1 MLVVNSIKKIF
12 PSFEKPKPQVSYL
25 NLVMGVKEMKYWH
38 PTAILFIAAAFLA
51 VSGCIA
57 TEKQSTSTEL
67 LGMIPQG
74 NDLPE
79 GFGLIYIANDEVD
92 DNSKNIL
99 KKNMT
104 EEIEK
109 FYGEKNIGK
118 VRAVKGWYRQ
128 PGYED
133 DGLITII
140 SSEDSAL
147 AQAAASNYISN
158 FQRENH
164 FMLPG
169 NVSLI
174 EEARIRNH
182 DATEFK
188 DPTGENVI
196 RYAYLWSSGN
206 LVVLV
211 EGGPDREKSIAF
223 AESVKA

>member
-1 MLVVNSIKKIF
+1 
-12 PSFEKPKPQVSYL
+12 
-25 NLVMGVKEMKYWH
+25 MGVNEMKYWH
-38 PTAILFIAAAFLA
+38 TIAVLLAAAAFLA
-51 VSGCIA
+51 ASGCIA
-57 TEKQSTSTEL
+57 TEKQSTSTDL
-67 LGMIPQG
+67 LGMVPQG
-74 NDLPE
+74 KDLPV
-79 GFGLIYIANDEVD
+79 GFELIYIANDEVD
-92 DNSKNIL
+92 DNSRNLL

-109 FYGEKNIGK
+109 FYGEKNIEK

-128 PGYED
+128 PEYGD

-147 AQAAASNYISN
+147 AQAAISNYISN
-158 FQRENH
+158 FQKDNP
-164 FMLPG
+164 FVLPG

-174 EEARIRNH
+174 EEAKIGNH

-188 DPTGENVI
+188 DLTGENVV

-211 EGGPDREKSIAF
+211 EGSPDREKSIAF

>member
-1 MLVVNSIKKIF
+1 
-12 PSFEKPKPQVSYL
+12 
-25 NLVMGVKEMKYWH
+25 MGVKEMKYWH
-38 PTAILFIAAAFLA
+38 PIAVLLIAAAILA

-74 NDLPE
+74 KDLPE
-79 GFGLIYIANDEVD
+79 GFELIYEANDEV
-92 DNSKNIL
+92 SGGNIL

-104 EEIEK
+104 DEIEK

-174 EEARIRNH
+174 GEMKIGNH

-211 EGGPDREKSIAF
+211 EGSPDREKSIAF

>member
-1 MLVVNSIKKIF
+1 VQNPEIQDLIAGI
-12 PSFEKPKPQVSYL
+12 SF
-25 NLVMGVKEMKYWH
+25 MGVKKMKYQYSI
-38 PTAILFIAAAFLA
+38 AILLTAAAFLA

-57 TEKQSTSTEL
+57 ADKQSTSTEL
-67 LGMIPQG
+67 LEKIPQG
-74 NDLPE
+74 KDLPA
-79 GFGLIYIANDEVD
+79 GFELIYRANDEVD
-92 DNSKNIL
+92 NKSSNIIRI
-99 KKNMT
+99 NMT
-104 EEIEK
+104 DEIEK

-140 SSEDSAL
+140 SSEDSAM

-158 FQRENH
+158 FQRQNH

-174 EEARIRNH
+174 EEAKIGNH
-182 DATEFK
+182 AATEFK
-188 DPTGENVI
+188 DLTGENVV

-211 EGGPDREKSIAF
+211 EGSPDREKSIAF
-223 AESVKA
+223 AESVKV

>member
-1 MLVVNSIKKIF
+1 
-12 PSFEKPKPQVSYL
+12 
-25 NLVMGVKEMKYWH
+25 MGVKEMKYWH
-38 PTAILFIAAAFLA
+38 PIAVLLIAAAILA

-74 NDLPE
+74 KDLPE
-79 GFGLIYIANDEVD
+79 GFELIYEANDEV
-92 DNSKNIL
+92 SGGNIL
-99 KKNMT
+99 QKNMT
-104 EEIEK
+104 DEIEK

-174 EEARIRNH
+174 GEMKIGNH

-211 EGGPDREKSIAF
+211 EGSPDREKSIAF